1 MGEKHPPYTKEQCSL
16 KADIINHFP
25 EHHVPFDVFSAVTNL
40 DGLVIFL
47 VDESNLYNKQNGR
60 EFLTIEQEMKSFSG
74 INYIMSINKLSTVK
88 SYWECGRFIANEGMR
103 NVTARSRFEDILR
116 NLQIFG
122 QHKR

>member
-47 VDESNLYNKQNGR
+47 VDESNL
-60 EFLTIEQEMKSFSG
+60 
-74 INYIMSINKLSTVK
+74 SINKLSTVK

-103 NVTARSRFEDILR
+103 NVMARSRFEDILR